1 MGELLCTAVQQKNE
15 ELVRMFLTESDEW
28 NPNIGHREGLGALNF
43 VKGNTAIA
51 NLLMEYG
58 EDPNMKAL
66 EEGRN
71 ALHAVTLL
79 LEYVADPYIEVNN
92 AWMALHH
99 ALQYAGFLRQL
110 VQAHPA
116 LVQGKN
122 HERETHVHLA
132 TLTADS
138 AALAVL
144 LESEQLD
151 LIIQYQQGHT
161 PMLCTAGLQALAGF
175 GEHFWRSSIQTAMM
189 RAPLTSGVGHPC
201 MWHRS
206 RGIIQ

>member
-99 ALQYAGFLRQL
+99 ACSSGHFDIAQWL
-110 VQAHPA
+110 VQHKM
-116 LVQGKN
+116 V
-122 HERETHVHLA
+122 
-132 TLTADS
+132 DS
-138 AALAVL
+138 YPLSSLPLFNSIAGHG
-144 LESEQLD
+144 EQ
-151 LIIQYQQGHT
+151 YMN
-161 PMLCTAGLQALAGF
+161 P
-175 GEHFWRSSIQTAMM
+175 
-189 RAPLTSGVGHPC
+189 V
-201 MWHRS
+201 
-206 RGIIQ
+206 